1 MGCQTTITVL
11 VLSAFRIYYFF
22 LWNNYYIGLP
32 DKNYLALQLLRQ
44 IFNEV
49 NTERTL
55 KNIYVHQ
62 GTSVKLSKWTSSN
75 VLGSRSHKHVLTPLR
90 HIRQM
95 YL

>member
-49 NTERTL
+49 NTVVSTYLEKYLCT
-55 KNIYVHQ
+55 
-62 GTSVKLSKWTSSN
+62 
-75 VLGSRSHKHVLTPLR
+75 
-90 HIRQM
+90 M
-95 YL
+95 YIKEPQ